1 MTKFYIFGNIFSVNL
16 LLINVIKDTEK
27 EMIQKELKDLLE
39 RHQMTYPE
47 LAEKAGV
54 PLETMRNLYYGK
66 TKDPHVSTALAI
78 ARVFDITVNRLCG
91 ERYFTKQEQKM
102 IRNFRQCGNHG
113 KSLIMHIS
121 NLEADMAKYEKEAK
135 NKHSVA
141 CITPLASVYDGLK
154 YDSGKIKHIETDN
167 LDAYLGVECTSNR
180 FAPIYCK
187 GDIVLLE
194 DRYPNNGETAIFM
207 KEDLIYCRQYI
218 EHDNGY
224 TLKSLNGKQCDFE
237 FKRMDQ
243 MECIGTCIGVIRA

>member
-1 MTKFYIFGNIFSVNL
+1 MIRNELIYL
-16 LLINVIKDTEK
+16 LKRNN
-27 EMIQKELKDLLE
+27 
-39 RHQMTYPE
+39 MTYQE

-78 ARVFDITVNRLCG
+78 AKVFNVTVNRLMG
-91 ERYFTKQEQKM
+91 ERYYTKQEEKLL
-102 IRNFRQCGNHG
+102 RNFRRCENHG
-113 KSLIMHIS
+113 KSMIMLVS
-121 NLEADMAKYEKEAK
+121 NFEADMTEYEKEAK
-135 NKHSVA
+135 NKHRVS
-141 CITPLASVYDGLK
+141 CITPLASIYDGLK
-154 YDSGKIKHIETDN
+154 YDSGNIENIETDN
-167 LDAYLGVECTSNR
+167 PDAFMGIRCTSNR

-187 GDIVLLE
+187 GDIVLLA

-207 KEDLIYCRQYI
+207 KEELLYCRQYI

-224 TLKSLNGKQCDFE
+224 TLKSLNGKQCDFK